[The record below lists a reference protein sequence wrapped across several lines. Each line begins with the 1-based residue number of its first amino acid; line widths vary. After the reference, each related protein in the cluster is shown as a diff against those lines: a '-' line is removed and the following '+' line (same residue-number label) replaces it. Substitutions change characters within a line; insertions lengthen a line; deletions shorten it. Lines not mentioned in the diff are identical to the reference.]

1 MGVARVLRTR
11 RHDGSV
17 KWTAIGLLVS
27 LIALSGCGGSDDGD
41 VDAFCTLVQQDA
53 GDLTGQAVDAASL
66 DRLADVAPQ
75 EIRSVVE
82 QLGNLARDFSEIDP
96 TELDQLFAAAFDAL
110 ARSARQRFDG
120 FVSETCDIDNA
131 TLGGDQEPASAD
143 ELAIRLL
150 DFLESIFPN
159 DDWVGKASYE
169 VIVEPDDGPWAV
181 RLTFVVGIEAGEAA
195 RACESVSLWLYDV
208 ERHAGSIEVLDAA
221 GDGGAARAGLE
232 GSCVE
237 R

>member
-1 MGVARVLRTR
+1 
-11 RHDGSV
+11 V
-17 KWTAIGLLVS
+17 KWTAVGLLVS

-41 VDAFCTLVQQDA
+41 VETFCTLVQQGA

-66 DRLADVAPQ
+66 DRLAEVAPQ

-96 TELDQLFAAAFDAL
+96 TELDQLFAAAFDAP
-110 ARSARQRFDG
+110 ARSARQRFDR
-120 FVSETCDIDNA
+120 FVSDTCDIENA
-131 TLGGDQEPASAD
+131 TLGGDQEPAAAD
-143 ELAIRLL
+143 ELAVSLL
-150 DFLESIFPN
+150 DFLESVFPN
-159 DDWVGKASYE
+159 DDWVGNVRYE
-169 VIVEPDDGPWAV
+169 VIVEPEDGPWAV
-181 RLTFVVGIEAGEAA
+181 RLTFVVDIEEGEAA
-195 RACESVSLWLYDV
+195 RACQSVSVWLYNV
-208 ERHAGSIEVLDAA
+208 EEHAGSIEVLDAA